1 MRSGLRAAPNGE
13 WIRLRVAPTNS
24 AKINVNSHTDAC
36 SATMTMAVIVFMFSR
51 CFARLRLRARFGF
64 IGGLRFARR
73 SFGRLRF

>member
-1 MRSGLRAAPNGE
+1 MRSRLRATAKSE
-13 WIRLRVAPTNS
+13 WIGLRVAPTNS

-36 SATMTMAVIVFMFSR
+36 AATTTMAVIVFMFSR